1 MQVGLHKQPW
11 IKGTIVK
18 VQGICLKVKVSKY
31 LYLTNVSGYLMKV
44 KGACFSCKVFSEL
57 SEKKNVS
64 LNHFMLKK
72 ASQFYKN

>member
-57 SEKKNVS
+57 SEKKKCFFKS
-64 LNHFMLKK
+64 
-72 ASQFYKN
+72 FYAEES